1 MLHISTYMLALDNLM
16 NTRFSALAGA
26 FIPTASR
33 VFQILNSNLPT
44 YYLKMYQTEASQLN
58 DYDQDS

>member
-26 FIPTASR
+26 LIPTASR
-33 VFQILNSNLPT
+33 VFQILNSILASYNVKIL
-44 YYLKMYQTEASQLN
+44 QVEASQMN
-58 DYDQDS
+58 NYNWDS